1 MLGTELNC
9 LALKH
14 SHVILVLY
22 PHFIFCS
29 IKDTS
34 DTSQLPWDAE
44 LFFLSSFHSRPLA
57 FIISFHVGL
66 LRATA
71 TKTNTMQDCCCQ
83 QMRRL

>member
-44 LFFLSSFHSRPLA
+44 LFFLSSFHLRPLA
-57 FIISFHVGL
+57 FIISFHVG

-83 QMRRL
+83 RMRRL